1 MCPVPAL
8 VGVASICLGFRKS
21 PAETTLVD
29 CMAHPTCYARF
40 PMIVSKATS
49 VYVIMVVILI
59 GGLWLILAIGSTLM
73 PPTDLAG
80 KWELKG
86 ASGTQDLSVE
96 QSGKFVNL
104 VMGSWA
110 SSLKVKHDGNQNPIG
125 NQSPA
130 QQNSIVLTGNGES
143 VTFTNLGIDDD
154 CTIRFKG
161 AVTGEYHAH
170 RTARA
175 FH

>member
-1 MCPVPAL
+1 
-8 VGVASICLGFRKS
+8 
-21 PAETTLVD
+21 
-29 CMAHPTCYARF
+29 
-40 PMIVSKATS
+40 MIVSKATS
-49 VYVIMVVILI
+49 VYVIMVAVLI
-59 GGLWLILAIGSTLM
+59 GGLWLILALGSTLV

-86 ASGTQDLSVE
+86 ASGTQALSVE

-104 VMGSWA
+104 VMGRWT

-125 NQSPA
+125 NSSPA
-130 QQNSIVLTGNGES
+130 QQSAIVLVGDGES
-143 VTFTNLGIDDD
+143 VTFANLGIDDD

-161 AVTGEYHAH
+161 PVTGDYEAH
-170 RTARA
+170 RVARA

>member
-1 MCPVPAL
+1 MV
-8 VGVASICLGFRKS
+8 I
-21 PAETTLVD
+21 
-29 CMAHPTCYARF
+29 
-40 PMIVSKATS
+40 SKATS
-49 VYVIMVVILI
+49 IYVIMIAVLI
-59 GGLWLILAIGSTLM
+59 GGLWLILAMGSTLM

-80 KWELKG
+80 KWELKNP
-86 ASGTQDLSVE
+86 SGTRDLSVE
-96 QSGKFVNL
+96 QSGKFVNV

-130 QQNSIVLTGNGES
+130 QQNSIVLAGNGES
-143 VTFTNLGIDDD
+143 VTFENLGIDDT

-161 AVTGEYHAH
+161 AVKGDYEAH
-170 RTARA
+170 RVFRA